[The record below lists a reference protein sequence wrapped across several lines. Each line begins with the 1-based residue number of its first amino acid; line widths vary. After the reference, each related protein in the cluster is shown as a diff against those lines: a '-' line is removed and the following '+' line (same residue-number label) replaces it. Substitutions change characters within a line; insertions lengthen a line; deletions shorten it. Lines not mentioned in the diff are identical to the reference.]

1 MAPLCLCAVS
11 SAIFYMWDPLILVDA
26 KLCWKHLLL
35 NSLIAFLLN
44 HSVAYLL
51 RISSGLT
58 MVLAGIVKDICIV
71 SLAAVMFGT
80 HLEHIQ
86 IIGFVIAIMGIFAH
100 SMVKSFPEIADEHG
114 VVKGVFLITFNRLPK
129 RD

>member
-1 MAPLCLCAVS
+1 MWMAPLCLCAVS
-11 SAIFYMWDPLILVDA
+11 WGILYAWSPMILIDA
-26 KLCWKHLLL
+26 RACWHLLA
-35 NSLIAFLLN
+35 NSSIAFMLN

-71 SLAAVMFGT
+71 TMAAIIFGT

-86 IIGFVIAIMGIFAH
+86 IAGFVIAILGIFA
-100 SMVKSFPEIADEHG
+100 
-114 VVKGVFLITFNRLPK
+114 
-129 RD
+129 